1 MLTIEFKLFYFL
13 FIFEKRIS
21 AILSV
26 KVELSY
32 LMLSLTEFRLIRGF
46 SDSIMSKL
54 SNYRFILDS
63 STL

>member
-13 FIFEKRIS
+13 FIFEKQIS
-21 AILSV
+21 TILSV
-26 KVELSY
+26 KVELSC
-32 LMLSLTEFRLIRGF
+32 LMLSLTEFRLIRDS

-63 STL
+63 SKL